1 MKIVLIRRV
10 RKACPNSNPTGTR
23 ISFFQTTTLV
33 IYASTE
39 PSLCGMREACEPII
53 KEVRNGIYR
62 CVLLSA
68 YLLRIFAIF
77 HSFYITDGS
86 VSRFIIVKSMGMAGL
101 RFQIILND
109 AISM

>member
-10 RKACPNSNPTGTR
+10 RKAYPNSNPTGNR
-23 ISFFQTTTLV
+23 ISFVQTITLV

-39 PSLCGMREACEPII
+39 PSLCGTREACEPII
-53 KEVRNGIYR
+53 KEVRNGICH

-86 VSRFIIVKSMGMAGL
+86 GSRLMIVRSMGMAGM

-109 AISM
+109 AIS